1 MSKYTDLRDGIP
13 QSRFLSEADQRLVH
27 VELATPDVLVPAW
40 RIALRAALAALRRW
54 RANREAR
61 RGLAELD
68 ARSLRDI
75 GISPQDA
82 AFEASRPFW
91 QDVRDLRSS

>member
-1 MSKYTDLRDGIP
+1 MSKYTDLRDSI
-13 QSRFLSEADQRLVH
+13 QRSSFLSEADQRLVH

-40 RIALRAALAALRRW
+40 RIALRTAAAALRQW

-75 GISPQDA
+75 GISPAMADY
-82 AFEASRPFW
+82 EASRPPW
-91 QDVRDLRSS
+91 HSVRDLRS

>member
-1 MSKYTDLRDGIP
+1 MSKYTDLRDSIQRP
-13 QSRFLSEADQRLVH
+13 AFLSEADHGPVH
-27 VELATPDVLVPAW
+27 VELAKPTMPAW
-40 RIALRAALAALRRW
+40 RAALVTMLRRW

-75 GISPQDA
+75 GISPQAA

-91 QDVRDLRSS
+91 HDVRDLRS